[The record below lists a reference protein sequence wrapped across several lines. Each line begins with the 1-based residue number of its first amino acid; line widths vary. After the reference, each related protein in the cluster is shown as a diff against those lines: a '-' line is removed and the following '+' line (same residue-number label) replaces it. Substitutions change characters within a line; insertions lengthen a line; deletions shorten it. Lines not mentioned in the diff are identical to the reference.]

1 MQAISLNS
9 VDAALFDL
17 GGVVIETDFDQV
29 FEHWAEHSHHP
40 ADTIKAKFSFDAFY
54 QQHERGEISAS
65 EYFASLRGSLGINL
79 SDAQFIDG
87 WNAIYIREVPGIAV
101 LLQRLKEKVP
111 LYAFTN
117 SNPTHQQVW
126 SKRFAEVLSLFHTV
140 FVSSELGKR
149 KPEPEAFRVI
159 AQAIGIPL
167 PRIVFFDDTAEN
179 VEQARALGMPAVQVR
194 SLADIEDSVRDII
207 G

>member
-1 MQAISLNS
+1 MRAISLNS

-29 FEHWAEHSHHP
+29 FAHWAEHSNHHP
-40 ADTIKAKFSFDAFY
+40 DAIKAKFSFDDFY
-54 QQHERGEISAS
+54 QQHERGKISAS
-65 EYFASLRGSLGINL
+65 EYFASLRGSLGINI
-79 SDAQFIDG
+79 SDTQFIDG
-87 WNAIYIREVPGIAV
+87 WNAIYVREVPGIAA
-101 LLQRLKEKVP
+101 LLQRLNEKVP

-149 KPEPEAFRVI
+149 KPEPEAFRVV
-159 AQAIGIPL
+159 AEAMGIQL
-167 PRIVFFDDTAEN
+167 PRIVFFDDTWEN
-179 VEQARALGMPAVQVR
+179 VEEARAMGMQAVHVR
-194 SLADIEDSVRDII
+194 SLADIEESLREII

>member
-1 MQAISLNS
+1 MR
-9 VDAALFDL
+9 
-17 GGVVIETDFDQV
+17 
-29 FEHWAEHSHHP
+29 HSQGI
-40 ADTIKAKFSFDAFY
+40 TI
-54 QQHERGEISAS
+54 
-65 EYFASLRGSLGINL
+65 

-126 SKRFAEVLSLFHTV
+126 SERFAEVLSLFHTV

-149 KPEPEAFRVI
+149 KPEPEAFRVV
-159 AQAIGIPL
+159 AEAIGIPL
-167 PRIVFFDDTAEN
+167 SRIVFFDDTVEN
-179 VEQARALGMPAVQVR
+179 VEQARALGMPAVRVR

>member
-1 MQAISLNS
+1 MPAISLNS

-29 FEHWAEHSHHP
+29 FAQWAAHAHHHP
-40 ADTIKAKFSFDAFY
+40 DAIKAKFSFDDFY

-65 EYFASLRGSLGINL
+65 AYFASLRGSLGINL

-87 WNAIYIREVPGIAV
+87 WDAIYVREVPGIAV

-111 LYAFTN
+111 VYAFTN

-149 KPEPEAFRVI
+149 KPEPEAFRVV
-159 AQAIGIPL
+159 ADAMGIQL
-167 PRIVFFDDTAEN
+167 PRIVFFDDTWEN
-179 VEQARALGMPAVQVR
+179 VEEARVLGMQAVHVR
-194 SLADIEDSVRDII
+194 SLADIQDSLRDII

>member
-1 MQAISLNS
+1 MAYNTACPRQMGFAAI
-9 VDAALFDL
+9 D
-17 GGVVIETDFDQV
+17 
-29 FEHWAEHSHHP
+29 
-40 ADTIKAKFSFDAFY
+40 
-54 QQHERGEISAS
+54 
-65 EYFASLRGSLGINL
+65 EYFASLRGSLGINI

-87 WNAIYIREVPGIAV
+87 WNAIYVREVPGIAV

-149 KPEPEAFRVI
+149 KPEPEAFREV
-159 AQAIGIPL
+159 AEAMGVQL
-167 PRIVFFDDTAEN
+167 SRIVFFDDTWEN
-179 VEQARALGMPAVQVR
+179 VEEARALGIQAVHVR
-194 SLADIEDSVRDII
+194 SIADIEDSVRDII

>member
-1 MQAISLNS
+1 MQAISWNS

-29 FEHWAEHSHHP
+29 FAHWAEQTHHHP
-40 ADTIKAKFSFDAFY
+40 DAIKAKFSFDDFY

-65 EYFASLRGSLGINL
+65 EYFASLRGSLGINI
-79 SDAQFIDG
+79 SDSQFIDG
-87 WNAIYIREVPGIAV
+87 WNAIYVREMPGIAV

-126 SKRFAEVLSLFHTV
+126 SKRFAEVLGLFRTI

-149 KPEPEAFRVI
+149 KPEPEAFREV
-159 AQAIGIPL
+159 AEAIGVQL
-167 PRIVFFDDTAEN
+167 PRIVFFDDTLEN
-179 VEQARALGMPAVQVR
+179 VEEARAMGMQAVCVR
-194 SLADIEDSVRDII
+194 SVADIEDSLREII

>member
-29 FEHWAEHSHHP
+29 FAHWAEHSNHHP
-40 ADTIKAKFSFDAFY
+40 DAIKAKFSFDDFY
-54 QQHERGEISAS
+54 QQHERGKISAF
-65 EYFASLRGSLGINL
+65 EYFASLRGSLGINI
-79 SDAQFIDG
+79 SDTQFIEG
-87 WNAIYIREVPGIAV
+87 WNAIYVREVPGIAV

-111 LYAFTN
+111 VYAFTN

-149 KPEPEAFRVI
+149 KPEPEAFREV
-159 AQAIGIPL
+159 AAAMGVPL
-167 PRIVFFDDTAEN
+167 PRIVFFDDTLEN
-179 VEQARALGMPAVQVR
+179 VEEARALGMPAVHVR

>member
-9 VDAALFDL
+9 VEAALFDL

-29 FEHWAEHSHHP
+29 FAHWAEHSHRLP
-40 ADTIKAKFSFDAFY
+40 DAIKAKFSFDDFY

-65 EYFASLRGSLGINL
+65 EYFAALRGSLGINI
-79 SDAQFIDG
+79 SDIQFIAG
-87 WNAIYIREVPGIAV
+87 WNAIYGREVPGIAV

-149 KPEPEAFRVI
+149 KPEPEAFRLV
-159 AQAIGIPL
+159 AEAIGIPL
-167 PRIVFFDDTAEN
+167 SRIVFFDDTWGN
-179 VEQARALGMPAVQVR
+179 VEAARILGMPAVQVR